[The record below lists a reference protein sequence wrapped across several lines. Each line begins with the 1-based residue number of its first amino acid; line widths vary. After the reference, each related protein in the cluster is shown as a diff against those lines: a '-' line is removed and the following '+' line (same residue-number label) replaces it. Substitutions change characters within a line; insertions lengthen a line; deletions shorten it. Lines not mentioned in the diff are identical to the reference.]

1 MNTDFDIAYNIYR
14 KLVGKVD
21 DETIAHT
28 IATTLAKIRGVDLEV
43 VSGYGEGIIEA
54 QRMIDESN
62 EKGEE

>member
-21 DETIAHT
+21 DETIART
-28 IATTLAKIRGVDLEV
+28 IATTLAEIRGVDLEV

>member
-21 DETIAHT
+21 DETIART
-28 IATTLAKIRGVDLEV
+28 IATTLAEIRGVDLEV

-62 EKGEE
+62 KKGEE